1 MGQRSIIIANGEIT
15 NYSWHRSLIREDD
28 FIVCADGGAR
38 HALAMGIMPHVVLGD
53 FDSLSPSVKEDLLN
67 TKCRLESFPA
77 EKDATD
83 TELALKWC
91 LKQNTQEIIIFG
103 ALGSRFDHSMASIFL
118 LAQIPAGI
126 PARLVNE
133 QNEIYLAR
141 DCTSIE
147 GNPGE
152 YVSVIPLTPGA
163 YGVGTKGLKYI
174 LRDETLKFGTTRGVA
189 NELVKKRA
197 FLEIKE
203 GWALV
208 IKAWDHPR
216 EKER

>member
-38 HALAMGIMPHVVLGD
+38 HALAMGIVPHVVLGD
-53 FDSLSPSVKEDLLN
+53 FDSLSPSMKADLLKTN
-67 TKCRLESFPA
+67 CRVESFPA

-91 LKQNTQEIIIFG
+91 LKQNPQEIIILG
-103 ALGSRFDHSMASIFL
+103 ALGTRFDHSLASIFL
-118 LAQIPAGI
+118 LALVPVGI

-133 QNEIYLAR
+133 QNEIFLVR
-141 DCTSIE
+141 DHMPIE
-147 GNPGE
+147 GSPGE
-152 YVSVIPLTPGA
+152 YVSVLPLTPGA
-163 YGVGTKGLKYI
+163 FGVFTKGLKYI
-174 LRDETLKFGTTRGVA
+174 LHDEALDFGTTRGVA
-189 NELVKKRA
+189 NELVKEKA
-197 FLEIKE
+197 SLEIKE

-208 IKAWDHPR
+208 IKAWDSPR
-216 EKER
+216 